1 MGEIVVMGS
10 GLLGSHHLTLET
22 VEAMS
27 SADVV
32 YHLVTGVE
40 AEQRMKQLNPRVF
53 SLISFYRDGDL
64 DLEVYGRIVSFLLAQ
79 AMVHRRVGFVVMGH
93 PSIYVAPTHLLVE
106 HGPRH
111 GVPVHVLPALSSIDT
126 ILTQMPFDIANTG
139 LQILDSNRLV
149 SYGLVPMRN
158 VPLLVFQVGCFG
170 SGFITRQVQNAPD
183 RLRPLVEY
191 LLAYYPSEHP
201 VELIECEM
209 GWPHR
214 AVRHRLTLAQ
224 LATSGHLVNYNST
237 LFVPQAEPVSI
248 RAPEF
253 HARLV
258 APEAVSSL
266 VQAPVTDGPKVD
278 NPEPAR

>member
-1 MGEIVVMGS
+1 MGEILVMGA

-22 VEAMS
+22 VEAVA

-32 YHLVTGVE
+32 YHLVTGME
-40 AEQRMKQLNPRVF
+40 AEQRLRQLNPRVF
-53 SLISFYRDGDL
+53 SLVGFYRDGDL

-79 AMVHRRVGFVVMGH
+79 AMAGLRVAFVVMGH
-93 PSIYVAPTHLLVE
+93 PSIYVAPTHLLLE
-106 HGPRH
+106 HGPRY
-111 GVPVHVLPALSSIDT
+111 GIPVHILPALSSIDT
-126 ILTQMPFDIANTG
+126 ILSWMPFDIANTG

-170 SGFITRQVQNAPD
+170 SGFITRQLQNAPD
-183 RLRPLVEY
+183 RLRPLVDY
-191 LLAYYPSEHP
+191 LLAYYPGEHP

-214 AVRHRLTLAQ
+214 AVRHRLTLAE
-224 LATSGHLVNYNST
+224 LATSGHLVNYNTT

-248 RAPEF
+248 RDPAF

-266 VQAPVTDGPKVD
+266 VQAPPTHGSQAD
-278 NPEPAR
+278 NPGPAR